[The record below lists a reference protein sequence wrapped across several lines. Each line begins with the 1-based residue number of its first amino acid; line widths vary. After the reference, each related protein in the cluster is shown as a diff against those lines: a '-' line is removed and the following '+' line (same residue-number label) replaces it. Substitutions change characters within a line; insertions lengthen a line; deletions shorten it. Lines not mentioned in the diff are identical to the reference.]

1 MPGAGWQI
9 RRKPVGKGCP
19 FSSFICPPFLFV
31 VLFLLRLEKVGM
43 ESRKSGD
50 RRCFS
55 GGAAKQ
61 RAVAVEKLALVRA
74 LFLQMQRCDSG
85 QLAGGPAESGLAISQ
100 AGRHR
105 QACVAEENVAKSR
118 GIGVQ
123 RRSKKGKREKE
134 RERRKRA
141 VVLPQREKAPRAKR
155 SKGPFNGLR
164 MPPRGGGGGQS
175 HARFC
180 GPGAETGPLTV
191 RRPKSSLGR

>member
-1 MPGAGWQI
+1 MRDRGNAGSWLANQAKAS
-9 RRKPVGKGCP
+9 RQRV
-19 FSSFICPPFLFV
+19 SFFFLYLPSLSFCRSFFV
-31 VLFLLRLEKVGM
+31 TIGESRQ

-141 VVLPQREKAPRAKR
+141 VSCLSAKR
-155 SKGPFNGLR
+155 RPERSA
-164 MPPRGGGGGQS
+164 
-175 HARFC
+175 AR
-180 GPGAETGPLTV
+180 A
-191 RRPKSSLGR
+191 RSMD